1 MTNIVWAAVLALLSS
16 LPMTAAAAGGRLVDQ
31 DGQSVANAWFVATR
45 EECIGFAHCNTHCV
59 EVKVAK
65 TDARGNFSVNTG
77 LRPLNDYAPMPYG
90 EGYLFTLGRARSG
103 RIELVM
109 ERKAADSRFSKMDP
123 VSARIAYLAKTANEM
138 SCFAAP
144 QGQRAELLPVY
155 KAMFR
160 EARSIAR
167 YPEQQR
173 VAREIC
179 REMYWL
185 RLRPNDPSLP
195 TAEEEVQQR
204 AYLQVVEPAC
214 NAPIDDRRERDL
226 LAAIQRG
233 DRGAIRVAA
242 QEGFDFNRLLDGR
255 NLPIVSAGRNGS
267 EARRG
272 RR

>member
-1 MTNIVWAAVLALLSS
+1 MGDRARHRELGAVFPQVDRQPSGRHLRHSRHRAARSHARQPCRRRGADARRRDAPEDAAALRGAMTNIVWAAVLALLSS
-16 LPMTAAAAGGRLVDQ
+16 LAM
-31 DGQSVANAWFVATR
+31 
-45 EECIGFAHCNTHCV
+45 
-59 EVKVAK
+59 
-65 TDARGNFSVNTG
+65 
-77 LRPLNDYAPMPYG
+77 
-90 EGYLFTLGRARSG
+90 
-103 RIELVM
+103 
-109 ERKAADSRFSKMDP
+109 
-123 VSARIAYLAKTANEM
+123 TANEM

-267 EARRG
+267 AAMVTELAAAGAKPDEVGADGRTALDLMVNGDPGPRERRLVVVQALLEAGARA
-272 RR
+272 